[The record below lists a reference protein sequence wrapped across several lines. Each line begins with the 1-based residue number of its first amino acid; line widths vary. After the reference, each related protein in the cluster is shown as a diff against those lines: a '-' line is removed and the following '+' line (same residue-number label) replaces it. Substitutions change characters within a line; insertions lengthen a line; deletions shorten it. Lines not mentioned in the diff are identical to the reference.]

1 MHLDVT
7 MSHIPHNVGTHT
19 VKVLLA
25 KCHLA
30 TLGTEKESLKH
41 HNRTVA
47 ETMSTKYKTIH
58 SVETVRIPA
67 SNCKKSAK
75 REASVWTFSEL

>member
-47 ETMSTKYKTIH
+47 ETH
-58 SVETVRIPA
+58 NV
-67 SNCKKSAK
+67 N
-75 REASVWTFSEL
+75 